1 MMNPSQDK
9 QQQQHQQQYHHH
21 NPPSSS
27 SSSSRITSVYQVT
40 TPKSPQDLENSM
52 DVPYKMDAATGDADR
67 DSENTQRL
75 KYECAKREIL
85 SALNLHIML
94 NHKHVSRLH
103 RNVQKVDAKL
113 VLLETLHDDTGLLGK
128 IEQTYQ
134 LKIKQH
140 QQHIGFNNNNNNSI
154 SIENINA
161 STDFGASYPVLSDY
175 NINCQS
181 LSSSSNATL
190 SAPHMAPHHYQT
202 RSKSNG
208 FLLEP
213 SVLRPANSNIIDY
226 RITGSKSIAHATAKP
241 ADVSSPRSSSISP
254 TDEQPGFQI
263 LPFKPSQ
270 MHLNHR
276 RNYSSTCL
284 TSNSGVI
291 GKTEDNEPIFRRYDG
306 ILIIIT
312 CSKCDRSGFTSAQGI
327 VNHTR
332 LKHSK
337 LYSSQPLAVLN
348 NQKLLPDD
356 KQDPKILSSFKEL
369 GLDPNKDYLPSEIA
383 IPKPQS
389 PISTSDNHARAHKSV
404 KDIPHLEKLY
414 QNKDD
419 FKKLIDMVNETPNDL
434 KEFLNQREMQL
445 KEQGEDEDEEERED
459 DSSRTDNEASYV
471 PSPSLSATATTTTT
485 TTTTDP
491 PSPPVLSSSLQRKLL
506 RKRRLDV
513 DTATTTGDLPL
524 RERLR
529 PSPTDKKP
537 RKATLLM
544 NKDASSAGRPSSYY
558 NLRSKSRLRGSHT

>member
-1 MMNPSQDK
+1 M
-9 QQQQHQQQYHHH
+9 
-21 NPPSSS
+21 
-27 SSSSRITSVYQVT
+27 
-40 TPKSPQDLENSM
+40 
-52 DVPYKMDAATGDADR
+52 
-67 DSENTQRL
+67 
-75 KYECAKREIL
+75 
-85 SALNLHIML
+85 
-94 NHKHVSRLH
+94 
-103 RNVQKVDAKL
+103 
-113 VLLETLHDDTGLLGK
+113 
-128 IEQTYQ
+128 
-134 LKIKQH
+134 
-140 QQHIGFNNNNNNSI
+140 
-154 SIENINA
+154 
-161 STDFGASYPVLSDY
+161 
-175 NINCQS
+175 
-181 LSSSSNATL
+181 
-190 SAPHMAPHHYQT
+190 
-202 RSKSNG
+202 
-208 FLLEP
+208 
-213 SVLRPANSNIIDY
+213 RPANSNIIDY
-226 RITGSKSIAHATAKP
+226 RLTGSKSIAHAATKP

-348 NQKLLPDD
+348 NQRLLPDD
-356 KQDPKILSSFKEL
+356 KQDPKILASFKEL
-369 GLDPNKDYLPSEIA
+369 GLDPNKDYLPSDIA

-389 PISTSDNHARAHKSV
+389 PINTSDNSHARAHKTV

-414 QNKDD
+414 QNKYD

-445 KEQGEDEDEEERED
+445 KQQEEEEEEAEAEAEEEQEEE
-459 DSSRTDNEASYV
+459 DSSKTDNEASYV
-471 PSPSLSATATTTTT
+471 PSPSLSATATTTPTT
-485 TTTTDP
+485 TTTTTATDP
-491 PSPPVLSSSLQRKLL
+491 PSPPVLSSSLQRKLS

-513 DTATTTGDLPL
+513 DTTTTTTTTTTGDLPL

-537 RKATLLM
+537 RKATLLTS
-544 NKDASSAGRPSSYY
+544 KDATGAGRPASYY